1 MLVLGAGMQ
10 ETELSDQVIIIVG
23 CNLLL
28 TLIQSIAGEQ
38 LRQVFVALLL
48 VTVCFARM
56 VRPWSWLMT
65 FRW

>member
-56 VRPWSWLMT
+56 VQPWSWLMT